1 MTTKN
6 FASFG
11 RFDFM
16 KISPI
21 MGVISIVTFLV
32 ALFFIS
38 TKGFHYGIDFEG
50 GTELQVQFSTPPD
63 VSKIRTVLDGLGA
76 DGATVQTFGEG
87 NEVLIRMQQAKG
99 ATFQE
104 TNKLNQLRVEK
115 LTAALREQMAL
126 PDNGIMRV
134 DSVGPQ
140 VGSELKHQAILSI
153 LYSLLVILVYIG
165 LRFDFR
171 YSPGAVICLFHDTIV
186 LLGIFSIL
194 GREVNIQVLA
204 GVLTLIGYSLN
215 DTIVVYDSIR
225 ENEPIYKDK
234 GFSFVINRSLN
245 EMLVRTVLTG
255 TTTLLSA
262 SCLFF
267 LGSGVIQD
275 IAFTLIVGVFL
286 GTFSSIYV
294 AAPLIP
300 ITDKLFKRF
309 A

>member
-6 FASFG
+6 FADFG
-11 RFDFM
+11 KFDFM
-16 KISPI
+16 KLSPI
-21 MGVISIVTFLV
+21 MGAISVITFVV
-32 ALFFIS
+32 ALIVIG
-38 TKGFHYGIDFEG
+38 TKGFQYGIDFEG
-50 GTELQVQFSTPPD
+50 GTELQVQFATTPD
-63 VSKIRTVLDGLGA
+63 VAKVRSILDEIGA
-76 DGATVQTFGEG
+76 EGSSVQTFGTG
-87 NEVLIRMQQAKG
+87 NEVLIRMAQAKG

-104 TNKLNQLRVEK
+104 TNKMNQERIAK
-115 LTAALREQMAL
+115 LTDALKAQMSL
-126 PDNGIMRV
+126 PENGVLRV

-140 VGSELKHQAILSI
+140 VGSELKKQAMLSV
-153 LYSLLVILVYIG
+153 LYSLLVILLYIG

-186 LLGIFSIL
+186 LLGIFSLL

-225 ENEPIYKDK
+225 ENEPTYKEK

-245 EMLVRTVLTG
+245 EMLVRTLLTG

-262 SCLFF
+262 VCLFW

-275 IAFTLIVGVFL
+275 IAFTLIVGVIL

-294 AAPLIP
+294 AAPLVP
-300 ITDKLFKRF
+300 LTDKLFKKF